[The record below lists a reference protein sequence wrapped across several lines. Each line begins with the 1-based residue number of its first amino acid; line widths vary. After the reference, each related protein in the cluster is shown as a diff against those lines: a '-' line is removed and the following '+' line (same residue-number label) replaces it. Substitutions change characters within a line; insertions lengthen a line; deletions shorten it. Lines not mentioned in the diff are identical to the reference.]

1 MSNKGNVVCLALLL
15 LVINVY
21 SFGFPPESSKEYHK
35 DEYDL
40 ADYLPHVNGRGVVYI
55 NKSDENDCYVEMF
68 FYTSMY
74 QIQYCIAFTRHDYKG
89 FSEQISYNDPYVI
102 EGAKRDSSRFFEGK
116 RDEIPIQSGTDIK
129 YVNLA
134 LELLNESLLVKG
146 R

>member
-1 MSNKGNVVCLALLL
+1 
-15 LVINVY
+15 
-21 SFGFPPESSKEYHK
+21 
-35 DEYDL
+35 
-40 ADYLPHVNGRGVVYI
+40 
-55 NKSDENDCYVEMF
+55 
-68 FYTSMY
+68 MY

-89 FSEQISYNDPYVI
+89 FSEQISYNEPYVI
-102 EGAKRDSSRFFEGK
+102 EGAKRDSSRFFECK